1 MVFLDFEQP
10 LESLYEQLETI
21 KKLESEGDID
31 VTDKIKQLNAH
42 IRKKKKEIFTDL
54 TPWQKVQL
62 SRHPAR
68 PYTLFYIEQI
78 CKKFTELHGD
88 RKFGDDK
95 AIVGGLGS
103 IDGKTVMIIGH
114 QKGVNT
120 KMRQYRNF
128 GMANPE
134 GLSLIHI
141 SEPTRPY

>member
-68 PYTLFYIEQI
+68 PHTLFYI
-78 CKKFTELHGD
+78 CLLYTSPSPRD
-88 RKFGDDK
+88 R
-95 AIVGGLGS
+95 
-103 IDGKTVMIIGH
+103 
-114 QKGVNT
+114 
-120 KMRQYRNF
+120 
-128 GMANPE
+128 
-134 GLSLIHI
+134 
-141 SEPTRPY
+141 TRSRMPSSA